1 MGQRSVVME
10 KSVHRSNNCDVRPK
24 PSDTSNVGEKGSLIV
39 NNDGIFVNAS
49 VNGVNVKFLID
60 SGSRPTILSSRM
72 YEKLNSKP
80 CLYRS
85 TGLKLADGRPLS
97 QAGVGKFKL
106 ELGVIDVEHDVWV
119 ADIQEEGLLGYD
131 FLHKYNCDLKLSTN
145 KLTVHTPSLLKDQKP
160 TDPDDISEQACCRVA
175 VAETSI
181 IPANSESL
189 IQARLLTKPK
199 LQAKVGVIEPREVFL
214 EKHELMVAKVLVD
227 PQHDVIPLRVLN
239 ATSKPITVHKNTIA
253 ATCHEV
259 KGIVKQ
265 TDSRYERCRNV
276 TEVESQGDGEEI
288 VPKHLK
294 DLWQRSCQDLTDRQK
309 RRVASLLAKYGDVF
323 AKSPDDLGLTDMI
336 EYEISLAKSEAI
348 NQRARRKPMHMR
360 AEEERHIKD
369 LLKRGLIEPSN
380 SPLASPTVLV
390 VKKDGTTRF
399 CVDYRKVNECSI
411 KNSYPLPLISDSL
424 DSLDGAKWF
433 CTLDMASGYWQVPV
447 AESSRPITAFVSETS
462 GHFQWRVLPF
472 GLCNAP
478 SCFEALME
486 KVLAG
491 LQWKTCLLYLDD
503 IICHGSTFDQAMSRL
518 EEVLERLRAANLKL
532 GPNKCHLFQTSVT
545 YLGHKVSKDGIAT
558 DPAKVEA
565 VKDWPTPENVSDVR
579 SWIGFTSY
587 FRRFIS
593 GYSEIQKP
601 LYALTEK
608 TDTTFNWTP
617 KCEEAFKQMKKALT
631 EAPVLAYPSRESTFI
646 LDCDASNYGMGA
658 VLSQED
664 GDGIERP
671 VAYFS
676 KTLKKP
682 ERRYCVTRKE
692 LLALVSAVRHFHH
705 YLYGRKFLIRT
716 DHGALRWLMN
726 FKNPKGQTARWIE
739 VLGTYDYEIR
749 HRPGRLHQNADGL
762 SRRPCVEC
770 RQCEIIE
777 INNDEERP
785 IHVRRKTRKL
795 CKKHEL
801 EEDTD
806 FNLSIGENL
815 LPPIESDETKQDTL
829 VAHITRHKE
838 NNPGDKNDQIQDKH
852 DSDNQNV
859 LDNDPNKSW
868 INQWPAERLRRLQM
882 EDPELVHILTWKEA
896 GERPK
901 WQDIAHLSPSEKTYW
916 SHWDQLH
923 VINGVLYKRWV
934 SEWGDRVIWKLVVPK
949 SLRSMVFDNLHK
961 HRTAGHFGENK
972 TIDRVGERYWWVSWR
987 AFVRSSC
994 KKCDSCAAKKPPRRT
1009 PRAPMKTYNV
1019 GAPLERVGID
1029 VMGPLPESER
1039 GNKYILVVGDYFT
1052 KWMEAYAIPNQE
1064 TPTIAKVL
1072 AEEFICRYGVP
1083 RIIQSDQG
1091 RNFES
1096 HIFTVL
1102 CKILDIDK
1110 SRSSALHPQ
1119 TNGMVERQNRVIQHV
1134 LSMFVS
1140 KNQRDWDQHLPYM
1153 MMAYRSAVH
1162 ESLKCSPC
1170 EMMLGRNVELPI
1182 DILLGVPPDAEND
1195 NPERP
1200 ATAYAQELQ
1209 ERLKLVHD
1217 YARQNIKIA
1226 SETQKKNYDHRC
1238 DGRPLFERGEAVWL
1252 HNPQRKKGVCPKLSC
1267 TWEGPYLVIERLCD
1281 VVYKIQKTSKS
1292 TPKVV
1297 HSNRLKKYW
1306 GDNAPA
1312 SWLVT
1317 PVNHSQ
1323 LDSVK
1328 VTQTSRTEKRDVGV
1342 QVQVGLDSGDIPN
1355 HANMPPTG
1363 ISNDQPVSVEND
1375 QEGQRKVQENSTSDS
1390 TAPELSDDEEYM
1402 NMPEIS
1408 LTNNGDNEMNETPI
1422 PISSEPFEKVETPKK
1437 SGLRRSKR
1445 VRKTPEKYKDFVLKL
1460 ETIPEF
1466 NE

>member
-1 MGQRSVVME
+1 
-10 KSVHRSNNCDVRPK
+10 
-24 PSDTSNVGEKGSLIV
+24 
-39 NNDGIFVNAS
+39 
-49 VNGVNVKFLID
+49 
-60 SGSRPTILSSRM
+60 
-72 YEKLNSKP
+72 
-80 CLYRS
+80 
-85 TGLKLADGRPLS
+85 
-97 QAGVGKFKL
+97 
-106 ELGVIDVEHDVWV
+106 
-119 ADIQEEGLLGYD
+119 
-131 FLHKYNCDLKLSTN
+131 
-145 KLTVHTPSLLKDQKP
+145 
-160 TDPDDISEQACCRVA
+160 
-175 VAETSI
+175 
-181 IPANSESL
+181 
-189 IQARLLTKPK
+189 
-199 LQAKVGVIEPREVFL
+199 
-214 EKHELMVAKVLVD
+214 
-227 PQHDVIPLRVLN
+227 
-239 ATSKPITVHKNTIA
+239 
-253 ATCHEV
+253 
-259 KGIVKQ
+259 
-265 TDSRYERCRNV
+265 
-276 TEVESQGDGEEI
+276 
-288 VPKHLK
+288 
-294 DLWQRSCQDLTDRQK
+294 
-309 RRVASLLAKYGDVF
+309 
-323 AKSPDDLGLTDMI
+323 
-336 EYEISLAKSEAI
+336 
-348 NQRARRKPMHMR
+348 
-360 AEEERHIKD
+360 
-369 LLKRGLIEPSN
+369 
-380 SPLASPTVLV
+380 
-390 VKKDGTTRF
+390 
-399 CVDYRKVNECSI
+399 
-411 KNSYPLPLISDSL
+411 
-424 DSLDGAKWF
+424 
-433 CTLDMASGYWQVPV
+433 
-447 AESSRPITAFVSETS
+447 
-462 GHFQWRVLPF
+462 
-472 GLCNAP
+472 
-478 SCFEALME
+478 
-486 KVLAG
+486 
-491 LQWKTCLLYLDD
+491 
-503 IICHGSTFDQAMSRL
+503 
-518 EEVLERLRAANLKL
+518 
-532 GPNKCHLFQTSVT
+532 
-545 YLGHKVSKDGIAT
+545 
-558 DPAKVEA
+558 
-565 VKDWPTPENVSDVR
+565 
-579 SWIGFTSY
+579 
-587 FRRFIS
+587 
-593 GYSEIQKP
+593 
-601 LYALTEK
+601 
-608 TDTTFNWTP
+608 
-617 KCEEAFKQMKKALT
+617 
-631 EAPVLAYPSRESTFI
+631 
-646 LDCDASNYGMGA
+646 
-658 VLSQED
+658 
-664 GDGIERP
+664 
-671 VAYFS
+671 
-676 KTLKKP
+676 
-682 ERRYCVTRKE
+682 
-692 LLALVSAVRHFHH
+692 
-705 YLYGRKFLIRT
+705 
-716 DHGALRWLMN
+716 
-726 FKNPKGQTARWIE
+726 
-739 VLGTYDYEIR
+739 
-749 HRPGRLHQNADGL
+749 
-762 SRRPCVEC
+762 
-770 RQCEIIE
+770 
-777 INNDEERP
+777 
-785 IHVRRKTRKL
+785 
-795 CKKHEL
+795 
-801 EEDTD
+801 
-806 FNLSIGENL
+806 
-815 LPPIESDETKQDTL
+815 
-829 VAHITRHKE
+829 
-838 NNPGDKNDQIQDKH
+838 
-852 DSDNQNV
+852 
-859 LDNDPNKSW
+859 
-868 INQWPAERLRRLQM
+868 M
-882 EDPELVHILTWKEA
+882 EDPELVHVLTWKEA

-972 TIDRVGERYWWVSWR
+972 TIDQVGERYWWVSWR

-994 KKCDSCAAKKPPRRT
+994 KKCDSCAAKKPPRKT
-1009 PRAPMKTYNV
+1009 PQAPMKTYNV

-1039 GNKYILVVGDYFT
+1039 GNKYILVVGNYFT

-1096 HIFTVL
+1096 HIFTEL

-1140 KNQRDWDQHLPYM
+1140 KNQRNWDQHLPYM

-1182 DILLGVPPDAEND
+1182 DFLLGVPPDAEND

-1363 ISNDQPVSVEND
+1363 VSNDQPVSVEND

-1390 TAPELSDDEEYM
+1390 TAPELSDNEEYM